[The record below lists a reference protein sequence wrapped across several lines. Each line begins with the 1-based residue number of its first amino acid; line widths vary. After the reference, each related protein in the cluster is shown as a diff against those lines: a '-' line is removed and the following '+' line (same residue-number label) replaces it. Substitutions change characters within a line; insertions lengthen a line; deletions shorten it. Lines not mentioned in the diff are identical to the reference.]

1 MLVELRS
8 EFPIQKG
15 RWQVVRTLVT
25 RRRVL
30 VLLVGAVFCAFCAAA
45 PKKKQDSRD
54 SWQQAARVVE
64 DLGLK
69 EGSRI
74 ADIGCGRGYFTYRLG
89 KAVGATGKVY
99 ATEISEKLLKPVSD
113 RVKKDKLT
121 NIEPVLSDP
130 TDTKLA
136 NESVDAALVVNV
148 LHHVPKDQ
156 RAALVKDIV
165 EAIRPGGYLF
175 IVDWRLKA
183 KVKHDIG
190 RRIPRDDLLKL
201 ATDAGLK
208 LDAEFYYLEHQ
219 VFLRLRKATAKK

>member
-1 MLVELRS
+1 M
-8 EFPIQKG
+8 
-15 RWQVVRTLVT
+15 VRTSVT

-30 VLLVGAVFCAFCAAA
+30 VLLVGVVCCTFCAAA
-45 PKKKQDSRD
+45 PKKQDNRD
-54 SWQQAARVVE
+54 DWQQAARVVE

-69 EGSRI
+69 DGSRI

-89 KAVGATGKVY
+89 KAVGPKGKVY
-99 ATEISEKLLKPVSD
+99 ATEISEKALKSVKD
-113 RVKKDKLT
+113 RVQKEKLT

-136 NESVDAALVVNV
+136 ADSVDSALIVNV
-148 LHHVPKDQ
+148 LHHVPKEQ

-165 EAIRPGGYLF
+165 KAIRPGGALF
-175 IVDWRLKA
+175 IVDWRFKA
-183 KVKHDIG
+183 TIKHDIG

-208 LDAEFYYLEHQ
+208 LDAEFHYLEHQ
-219 VFLRLRKATAKK
+219 VFLRLRKPDGE